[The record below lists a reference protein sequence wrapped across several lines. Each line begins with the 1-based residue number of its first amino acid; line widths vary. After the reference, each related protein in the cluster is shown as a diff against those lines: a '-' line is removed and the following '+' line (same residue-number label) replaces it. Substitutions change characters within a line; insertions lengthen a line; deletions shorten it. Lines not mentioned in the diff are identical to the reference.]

1 MIAEIH
7 SFCTTYVL
15 FILVYVP
22 VNQQQSESRSKNSNN
37 NNNNNKQQVTL
48 KFRLTARDEDYT
60 EPEPLW
66 KLKITQ
72 LECQTTST
80 NWWKIKDLARQV
92 WDWEDEE
99 RDASK
104 SKYSL
109 GKEDKIDNAPNLQLN
124 TQNMTILYY
133 IRQSVCL
140 PHYLIR
146 RKFIIC
152 LLFFSTRRLFAILH

>member
-1 MIAEIH
+1 MDFNNGCRY
-7 SFCTTYVL
+7 SL
-15 FILVYVP
+15 FLYYLICITVYVP
-22 VNQQQSESRSKNSNN
+22 MNQQQLESRSSNN
-37 NNNNNKQQVTL
+37 NNNNNKQQLTL

-80 NWWKIKDLARQV
+80 NWWKIKDIARQV

-109 GKEDKIDNAPNLQLN
+109 GKEDNTEKAPNLQLN
-124 TQNMTILYY
+124 KY
-133 IRQSVCL
+133 I
-140 PHYLIR
+140 H
-146 RKFIIC
+146 K
-152 LLFFSTRRLFAILH
+152 T

>member
-1 MIAEIH
+1 MITEIH
-7 SFCTTYVL
+7 SFCTTYVF

-37 NNNNNKQQVTL
+37 NNKQQMTL

-80 NWWKIKDLARQV
+80 NWWKIKDIARQV

-109 GKEDKIDNAPNLQLN
+109 GKEDKTEKVSNLQLN
-124 TQNMTILYY
+124 TQNMTVLFY

-140 PHYLIR
+140 PRCRIR
-146 RKFIIC
+146 RQFANC

>member
-1 MIAEIH
+1 M
-7 SFCTTYVL
+7 
-15 FILVYVP
+15 P
-22 VNQQQSESRSKNSNN
+22 VNQQQLESRSK
-37 NNNNNKQQVTL
+37 NNNNNKQLVTL
-48 KFRLTARDEDYT
+48 KFRLTARNEDYT

-80 NWWKIKDLARQV
+80 NWWKIKDIARQV

-109 GKEDKIDNAPNLQLN
+109 GKEDKTEKAPNLQLN
-124 TQNMTILYY
+124 TQNMTILIIIILY
-133 IRQSVCL
+133 SPKCL
-140 PHYLIR
+140 FTTLSNIMSIYNMFTFL
-146 RKFIIC
+146 
-152 LLFFSTRRLFAILH
+152 

>member
-1 MIAEIH
+1 MVAEIL
-7 SFCTTYVL
+7 SFCTKHVI
-15 FILVYVP
+15 FIAVYVP
-22 VNQQQSESRSKNSNN
+22 VNQQQSESRGSNNNNN

-60 EPEPLW
+60 EPEPFW

-80 NWWKIKDLARQV
+80 NWWKIKDIARQV

-109 GKEDKIDNAPNLQLN
+109 GKEDNTEKAPNL
-124 TQNMTILYY
+124 
-133 IRQSVCL
+133 
-140 PHYLIR
+140 
-146 RKFIIC
+146 
-152 LLFFSTRRLFAILH
+152 